1 MSFKDMLTSDVLGVF
16 LNDGEFADKH
26 TIVYNGETYDGLEHD
41 GIPVLYIK
49 VKELEKPIQNAEGIF
64 GVQAKLH
71 IALSDIGGKI
81 PEQGQII
88 SIDDGEALGKK
99 FFVRY
104 KIATS
109 TCSSGMVSLEL
120 EAYDE

>member
-16 LNDGEFADKH
+16 LNDGEFAEKH
-26 TIVYNGETYDGLEHD
+26 TIIYNGETYDG
-41 GIPVLYIK
+41 ISVLYIK

-71 IALSDIGGKI
+71 IALSDIDGKI